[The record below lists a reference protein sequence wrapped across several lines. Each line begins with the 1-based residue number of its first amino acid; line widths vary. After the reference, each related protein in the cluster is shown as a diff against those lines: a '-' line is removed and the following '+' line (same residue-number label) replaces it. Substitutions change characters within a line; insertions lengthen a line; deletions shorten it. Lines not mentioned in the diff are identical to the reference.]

1 MWKVIF
7 LSLTITSASR
17 IHILEPSWNPAVED
31 QAIGRKVRIG
41 QSKIPTVIRYLA
53 KDSVE
58 QVSRKRLQRIEDDPF
73 YETDDSRSKSEVISN
88 AR

>member
-1 MWKVIF
+1 V
-7 LSLTITSASR
+7 
-17 IHILEPSWNPAVED
+17 V
-31 QAIGRKVRIG
+31 
-41 QSKIPTVIRYLA
+41 RYLA

-88 AR
+88 AGYNLPLVASTTSPKISPPKRWCAWM